1 MPSIEYEYTN
11 PFIEEQTNEYED
23 PESGEIVTQTREV
36 ERVPIRVYTRK
47 WKEVDDGVYRLWL
60 RITVTEFGQELYNSG
75 VPSDV
80 TVPDW
85 YDAMS
90 NEVNQW
96 IESIQTGVLPDEIIE
111 SSVSNATATVEEVT
125 DSGDDCNA
133 IMKIE
138 VNEFPVVAE
147 LGAATAS
154 FNPNGG
160 EV

>member
-60 RITVTEFGQELYNSG
+60 RITATEFGQELYNSE
-75 VPSDV
+75 VASNV
-80 TVPDW
+80 TAPDW

-90 NEVNQW
+90 DEVNQW